1 MYDLGNKIK
10 SNRGIK
16 MHEKIGKSREENKE
30 LIKEL
35 IRKLHKGEDPEEV
48 RKEFK
53 MLIKGLTP
61 LEISQAEELLIK
73 EGMPAEE
80 IHHMCDVHL
89 EVMQESLQEDMDLAP
104 AGHPINILMQEHA
117 LLLEYANRLRDLY
130 KELND
135 KASFD
140 EVNKELEEISEIVKH
155 LKASESHYLREENI
169 IFAQLEKYGVTQPPK
184 IMWMDHDRIRD
195 VEKNLYELIDTQ
207 KNFEYQDFVKKYHNL
222 AHGLAELLAGHFS
235 KENKVLFPTSI
246 QLFAEKEWIEIRKQ
260 FDEIG
265 YCCFTPE
272 VPLYGEEIDVEIKP
286 SISENLIDFGTGR
299 LTINELKMIFEH
311 LPIDIT
317 FVGKDDEVKF
327 YSEGP
332 GRIFVRTP
340 SVIGRLVENCH
351 PDKSV
356 DRVLEII
363 DGFKNK
369 TLDKAEFW
377 LEFED
382 KFVYIRYFPVRDE
395 KGEYQGVLEV
405 TQDIAEIR
413 KIEGEKR
420 LL

>member
-1 MYDLGNKIK
+1 
-10 SNRGIK
+10 
-16 MHEKIGKSREENKE
+16 MHEKVGKSREENKE

-35 IRKLHKGEDPEEV
+35 IRKLHKGKDPEEV

-53 MLIKGLTP
+53 ELIKGLTP

-80 IHHMCDVHL
+80 IHHMCDIHL
-89 EVMQESLQEDMDLAP
+89 EVMHESLKEDMDLAP
-104 AGHPINILMQEHA
+104 AGHPVNILMQEHA

-130 KELND
+130 KVLNEKTNFDAITEEL
-135 KASFD
+135 K
-140 EVNKELEEISEIVKH
+140 EISDIVKH

-184 IMWMDHDRIRD
+184 IMWMDHDRIRE
-195 VEKNLYELIDTQ
+195 VEKNLYELIENQ
-207 KNFEYQDFVKKYHNL
+207 MNFEYQEFVKKYHNL
-222 AHGLAELLAGHFS
+222 AHGLAELLASHFS

-246 QLFAEKEWIEIRKQ
+246 QLFTEGEWKDIRNQ
-260 FDEIG
+260 FDEVG

-272 VPLYGEEIDVEIKP
+272 VPFYGEEIKEETKP
-286 SISENLIDFGTGR
+286 SITENLINLGTGS
-299 LTINELKMIFEH
+299 LSVKELKMIFET

-332 GRIFVRTP
+332 DRIFVRTP

-351 PDKSV
+351 PGKSV

-363 DGFKNK
+363 DGFKKN
-369 TLDKAEFW
+369 TLDNAEFW

-405 TQDIAEIR
+405 TQDIADIR
-413 KIEGEKR
+413 KIDGEKR